1 MVLYCA
7 LQVHALIVTVTT
19 AQALRDPGLSE
30 ARDLTS
36 RLKMA
41 QLVSEKDMR
50 VIKMLCSALNS
61 IIFHSLLWTICGNLP
76 SLQIALAFTATEQIL
91 HTRIYYTLEMSEGS
105 SHRAGHIH

>member
-41 QLVSEKDMR
+41 QLVSEKDM
-50 VIKMLCSALNS
+50 
-61 IIFHSLLWTICGNLP
+61 
-76 SLQIALAFTATEQIL
+76 QIL
-91 HTRIYYTLEMSEGS
+91 RKITRLQQGYV
-105 SHRAGHIH
+105 HRMRGDTFILLGKPTPEAETEKCQEATCPACLAGVIWVRVQL